1 MKQFIFP
8 VLIALLFAISTSCID
23 PITVGS
29 DILNVD
35 RAELGQ
41 TMDLNFTTKV
51 VRDDTILSFDA
62 SVNAAIAGFTFGT
75 LEDDIFGSIK
85 HGAYLVPNLSRNSSG
100 FARIPPF
107 AFTEEMVDSVV
118 LIIPIDTANAFY
130 GSAQEFNFRL
140 GRLASPIDLDQD
152 YFTDVSFPRGFEDLN
167 QESSFFA
174 TKTPTLLY
182 DTLVASNGDSVT
194 RSHIRIPFTSQFVE
208 QLNLRDTSTFESDSS
223 FWSFLAGFYL
233 EPVGNTEGLLTLQPQ
248 PTRQGA
254 TPFGGLYMFYP
265 DTANQE
271 PTFYRAPL
279 FLWLPRYEQ
288 NYVGSLAGSLLGP
301 EQDNEQV
308 LLSGQAGL
316 MTEIT
321 FPDLSALENVVINQA
336 EITFT
341 VEEVDGYSTENRPI
355 PSFVALY
362 YRNDEGEIT
371 PIDDRVRLGNPF
383 SSDIIRQF
391 LGGDDLLDGDGD
403 SFYRPRFSVHMQR
416 MVSGEVPPTIYMR
429 VVPVDIDPARV
440 ILGGPESTVKPATV
454 RVTFTELD

>member
-1 MKQFIFP
+1 MKQFIF
-8 VLIALLFAISTSCID
+8 LALVALTFVIPSCTE

-41 TMDLNFTTKV
+41 TMDLEFTTKV
-51 VRDDTILSFDA
+51 VRDDTILTFDA

-75 LEDDIFGSIK
+75 LEDDVFGSVK
-85 HGAYLVPNLSRNSSG
+85 HGAYLIPNLSRNSSG

-107 AFTEEMVDSVV
+107 AFTDEMVDSVV

-130 GSAQEFNFRL
+130 GNTREFNFRL
-140 GRLASPIDLDQD
+140 GRLASPVDQEQD
-152 YFTDVSFPRGFEDLN
+152 YYSNVSFPRGFEDLN
-167 QESSFFA
+167 RESSFFA
-174 TKTPTLLY
+174 TKTPRLLY
-182 DTLVASNGDSVT
+182 DTLVASNGDSVLG
-194 RSHIRIPFTSQFVE
+194 SHIRIPFTDQFVT
-208 QLNLRDTSTFESDSS
+208 QLNLQDTATFESDSA

-233 EPVGNTEGLLTLQPQ
+233 EPDGNTDGLLTLEPQ

-254 TPFGGLYMFYP
+254 TPFGGLYLFYP

-279 FLWLPRYEQ
+279 FLWLPRYEK
-288 NYVGSLAGSLLGP
+288 NYTGSLAGSLLGP
-301 EQDNEQV
+301 DQDNEQV

-321 FPDLSALENVVINQA
+321 FTDLSALEDVVINQA
-336 EITFT
+336 EISFT
-341 VEEVDGYSTENRPI
+341 VEEVSGYSTEDRPI
-355 PSFVALY
+355 PTFVALY
-362 YRNDEGEIT
+362 YRNEEGVIT

-391 LGGDDLLDGDGD
+391 LGGEDLLDSDGD

-429 VVPVDIDPARV
+429 VVPVDIDPSRV
-440 ILGGPESTVKPATV
+440 ILGGPESSVKPATV